1 MKDNWEQMAMGQA
14 EIISGLSILC
24 SDLIRE
30 LAMYWETDREEEAMQ
45 KILSIEDNAEK

>member
-1 MKDNWEQMAMGQA
+1 MKDNWESLAMGQA

-30 LAMYWETDREEEAMQ
+30 LAMYRETDREEEAMQ